1 MVTAQ
6 SMHYY
11 SVSANLRIHILLAV
25 SYFNRQRLCAKSAA
39 KLRQKNETA
48 KCRLIFNV
56 VFYPALCSSLCR
68 VCRKIMYIQYRQRL
82 TDLINSNS
90 FYVLSTSFL
99 RLFYVIGTMMQA
111 KCINCIFPVYQRGI
125 YNFSPRWRA
134 SENWNSNPPPSRLS
148 AVMVPPW
155 N

>member
-99 RLFYVIGTMMQA
+99 RLFYVIGSIGRQS
-111 KCINCIFPVYQRGI
+111 VYSVCSGQI
-125 YNFSPRWRA
+125 MRA
-134 SENWNSNPPPSRLS
+134 VCLYQKIVVTLRTF
-148 AVMVPPW
+148 
-155 N
+155 

>member
-48 KCRLIFNV
+48 KCRLIFMLF
-56 VFYPALCSSLCR
+56 FYPVL
-68 VCRKIMYIQYRQRL
+68 YL
-82 TDLINSNS
+82 TFNTKNNVRT
-90 FYVLSTSFL
+90 YK
-99 RLFYVIGTMMQA
+99 Q
-111 KCINCIFPVYQRGI
+111 
-125 YNFSPRWRA
+125 
-134 SENWNSNPPPSRLS
+134 RLS
-148 AVMVPPW
+148 AL
-155 N
+155 